1 VLYPG
6 LPEHPG
12 HAVAAKQMTL
22 GFGPVLAFEV
32 LGGAA
37 AAEAVVNAFQLVRHA
52 PSLGG
57 VETLSCLPA
66 STSHIQLGREGR
78 AKAGIPEGLVRVS
91 AGIED
96 VEDLWA
102 DLDQAIV
109 RAATLKV

>member
-1 VLYPG
+1 
-6 LPEHPG
+6 
-12 HAVAAKQMTL
+12 MSL
-22 GFGPVLAFEV
+22 GFGPLLAFEV
-32 LGGAA
+32 QGGPS
-37 AAEAVVNAFQLVRHA
+37 AAEQVVNAFQLVRHA

-66 STSHIQLGREGR
+66 STSHVQLGPEGR

-96 VEDLWA
+96 IEDLWA
-102 DLDQAIV
+102 DIDQAIA